1 MVNIAII
8 GCGSI
13 VLWRHGPE
21 CRDDENIN
29 LKGFYDINLERAKE
43 NADKYGGKAY
53 ESYEAVLADKEIDA
67 VIISTANKFHCDM
80 TIQAFESGK
89 HVLCEKPMAL
99 SVEECKKMVEASEKT
114 GKFLMIAQ
122 SQRTDAVS
130 RKAKELLNEYDFGK
144 VLSFRASF
152 ATAGPDT
159 WSVDGKNNNWFFD
172 KNRAGFGALGDLGV
186 HKIDLVK
193 WLIDEDFKYVTAKV
207 TTRTKKDSDGNLIK
221 NDDTAYCILETE
233 TGVVG
238 VVEAGWAHFGKSHNE
253 VHLFCE
259 NGCME
264 IYTDNP
270 APMVKIYMKDGEEKN
285 FDVTPGNSLMA
296 KTFAECIMTN
306 TKPEIDGMEGLK
318 AINVVEKAE
327 ESSKK
332 GIKIEL

>member
-13 VLWRHGPE
+13 VNWRHAPE

-29 LKGFYDINLERAKE
+29 LMGFYNINIDKAENNAKTF
-43 NADKYGGKAY
+43 GGKVY
-53 ESYEAVLADKEIDA
+53 EKFEDVLADEEVDA
-67 VIISTANKFHCDM
+67 VIISTPNKFHCDM
-80 TIQAFESGK
+80 TVRALESGK

-99 SVEECKKMVEASEKT
+99 SVEECKRMVESAEKS
-114 GKFLMIAQ
+114 GKFLMIAH

-130 RKAKELLNEYDFGK
+130 RKAKELLSKFDFGK
-144 VLSFRASF
+144 VLSFRAAF
-152 ATAGPDT
+152 ANAGPDN
-159 WSVDGKNNNWFFD
+159 WCIDGMNNNWFFD

-207 TTRTKKDSDGNLIK
+207 TTRAKKDSDGNLIK
-221 NDDTAYCILETE
+221 NDDTALCILETE
-233 TGVVG
+233 SGVVG

-259 NGCME
+259 NGTME

-270 APMVKIYMKDGEEKN
+270 SMVKIYTKDGEEKT
-285 FDVTPGNSLMA
+285 FDITPEKSFMA
-296 KTFAECIMTN
+296 KTFAECIINN

-327 ESSKK
+327 ESSAK
-332 GIKIEL
+332 GIRIEL